1 MYLKSIEIQGFK
13 SFANKM
19 VFEFHDGITA
29 IVGPNGSGKSNV
41 ADAVR
46 WVLGEQSAKQL
57 RGSKMEDVIFA
68 GTEARKPQ
76 GFAYVAITLDNS
88 DHKLATAYEE
98 VTVARRVYRS
108 GESEYLMNGVNCR
121 LRDVQELFLDTGIGR
136 EGYSIIG
143 QGQIDKVLS
152 GKPEERRELFDEAA
166 GITKFKKRKAAAEK
180 NLEAERQNLCRI
192 NDILAEITTQ
202 VGPLEKQSIVAK
214 EYLNLRDQLKN
225 VDVNM
230 FLMEYDRIHDEL
242 KSIEEKQKIAESN
255 LEETKEQ
262 FENTREEY
270 DRLELELE
278 EKNQVLESK
287 KNELND
293 TRLKKEQ
300 MEGDIKVLNEQIA
313 AAKQNSDHYR
323 ERVQVVTESLQEK
336 ERELEHF
343 NQRKMELDEG
353 IGSMEAKQKAAKEQ
367 LEASLSEMEQ
377 ISKSIE
383 QHNSSIYQSLND
395 NTELKTDIQKYQTM
409 LEQATIKKAELT
421 QRVLEN
427 KTSEAGYEE
436 AIEQGKSQL
445 EDISK
450 KIQGIQSNNEE
461 FLNDSR
467 ELKNRLE
474 QLQNEDHSL
483 QQTYLREKSKLD
495 SLKNITERYEGYGQS
510 IRRVME
516 QKEKNPGIVGV
527 VADIIKVEKS
537 YETAMEI
544 ALGGSIQNIV
554 TKDEEVAK
562 KMIGY
567 LKQNKFGRAT
577 FLPLTTIST
586 RGGFNNPEALKEKG
600 AIGLAST
607 LVKADKEFEGLVE
620 YLLGRILVVD
630 NIDNAIAI
638 ARKYHQSIR
647 MVTIDGEQINP
658 GGAMSGGAFK
668 NSSNLLSRRRE
679 MEDIEKELEAIE
691 KQRKT
696 LKRDID
702 TQNSEREKLLT
713 EIEKNKEAIQKLY
726 LQQNTAKIKYEQAV
740 AAKEEN
746 QLAMERIHMDNSQ
759 IEVQIRELKDKI
771 DNLNSSL
778 KVNTSKSKNSE
789 EQIEQ
794 LTVKLEEMKQLEKQ
808 QREQM
813 EEAKLNFSSSEQ
825 NIQFVQENIR
835 RITEEIAHY
844 KEELVSLQKGMED
857 SEVQTGEK
865 EENIKKV
872 RQSIEGFMEAIKEK
886 EEQIQKI
893 VGEKESIEK
902 SHKGFFA
909 RREELSSHMNN
920 LDKEVFRLGSQ
931 KEKLS
936 EQSEGQMNY
945 MWEEYELTYSSARLL
960 RTETEE
966 SLNQLRKRSGELK
979 QKIKGL
985 GDVNV
990 NAIEDYKNLSERYEL
1005 LRSQHDDL
1013 IEAEG
1018 KLVQIIA
1025 ELEEEMRKQFAEK
1038 FEDIKVQFDKVFK
1051 ELFGGGKGTIE
1062 LQEDEDI
1069 LEAGIR
1075 IIAQPPG
1082 KKLQNMMQLSGG
1094 EKALTA
1100 ISLLF
1105 AIQNLKPS
1113 PFCLLDEIE
1122 AALDDSNVTR
1132 YAKYLHKL
1140 TKDTQFIVITHRRGT
1155 MAAAD
1160 ILYGITMQEKG
1171 VSTLVSV
1178 SLLEDDLDE

>member
-1 MYLKSIEIQGFK
+1 MYLKSIEVQGFK

-68 GTEARKPQ
+68 GTETRKPQ

-88 DHKLATAYEE
+88 DHKLATSYEE

-166 GITKFKKRKAAAEK
+166 GITKFKKRKASAEK

-192 NDILAEITTQ
+192 KDILAEITTQ
-202 VGPLEKQSIVAK
+202 VGPLEKQSQVAR
-214 EYLNLRDQLKN
+214 EYLNLRDQLKS

-230 FLMEYDRIHDEL
+230 FLLEYDRIHSEL
-242 KSIEEKQKIAESN
+242 KAVDEKQKIAESN

-270 DRLELELE
+270 NRLELELE
-278 EKNQVLESK
+278 QKNQTLDEH
-287 KNELND
+287 KNQLND

-300 MEGDIKVLNEQIA
+300 LEGDIKVLNEQIA
-313 AAKQNSDHYR
+313 AAKQNSEHYK
-323 ERVQVVTESLQEK
+323 ERVQIVTDSLKEK
-336 ERELEHF
+336 EKELENF
-343 NQRKMELDEG
+343 NKRKIELDEG
-353 IGSMEAKQKAAKEQ
+353 IGSMEEKQKEVKDR
-367 LEASLSEMEQ
+367 LEASISEIEQ

-383 QHNSSIYQSLND
+383 QHNASIYQSLND

-409 LEQATIKKAELT
+409 LEQANIKKVELT

-427 KTSEAGYEE
+427 KTSEAGFDEDIEREQANLEE
-436 AIEQGKSQL
+436 
-445 EDISK
+445 ISK
-450 KIQGIQSNNEE
+450 KLQSIQSNNEE
-461 FLNDSR
+461 FLSDSKV
-467 ELKNRLE
+467 LKNELE
-474 QLQNEDHSL
+474 ELQKEDHNL
-483 QQTYLREKSKLD
+483 AQTFMREKSKLD

-516 QKEKNPGIVGV
+516 QKEKNSGIIGV
-527 VADIIKVEKS
+527 VADIIKVDKA

-562 KMIGY
+562 KMIAY
-567 LKQNKFGRAT
+567 LKQNKYGRAT
-577 FLPLTTIST
+577 FLPLTTISA

-607 LVKADKEFEGLVE
+607 LVEADREFEGLVE

-679 MEDIEKELEAIE
+679 MEDIEKELESVE
-691 KQRKT
+691 KQRKS
-696 LKRDID
+696 LK
-702 TQNSEREKLLT
+702 QEMESVYSERKKLLL
-713 EIEKNKEAIQKLY
+713 EVEKNKEVIQKLY
-726 LQQNTAKIKYEQAV
+726 LQQNTAKIKYDQAI

-746 QLAMERIHMDNSQ
+746 KLAMERIHLDNSQ
-759 IEVQIRELKDKI
+759 IEVQMRELKEKI
-771 DNLNSSL
+771 AQLDSSL
-778 KVNTSKSKNSE
+778 KVNTSKSKDSE
-789 EQIEQ
+789 EAVEQ
-794 LTVKLEEMKQLEKQ
+794 LTRRLEEMKRLEKQ

-813 EEAKLNFSSSEQ
+813 EEVKLNFSSSEQ

-835 RITEEIAHY
+835 RITEEIIHY

-865 EENIKKV
+865 EESIKKV
-872 RQSIEGFMEAIKEK
+872 RQSIDAFMEEVKEK
-886 EEQIQKI
+886 EVQIQHI
-893 VGEKESIEK
+893 LTEKETIEK

-909 RREELSSHMNN
+909 RREELSTRMNQ

-960 RTETEE
+960 KTETEE
-966 SLNQLRKRSGELK
+966 TLNQLRKRSGELK

-1005 LRSQHDDL
+1005 LCSQHDDL

-1122 AALDDSNVTR
+1122 AALDDSNVSR

-1178 SLLEDDLDE
+1178 SLLENDLDE